1 MSTTPPDDLKTAE
14 KNLKRS
20 RRALPVGVVFAALVG
35 LLLWL
40 ANRYWGLPAWIAWL
54 VFAFAAFTA
63 VGDAINILY
72 LTRRLA
78 GRSRRGS
85 GSCGAVDGGDAA
97 P

>member
-1 MSTTPPDDLKTAE
+1 MSTTPPDDLKTSE

-20 RRALPVGVVFAALVG
+20 RRALPVGVAFAALVG

-40 ANRYWGLPAWIAWL
+40 ANRYWELPAWIAWL

-72 LTRRLA
+72 LTRRWGCGLVNKA
-78 GRSRRGS
+78 SARKPERR
-85 GSCGAVDGGDAA
+85 
-97 P
+97 